1 MVGNKIREMI
11 EANIKTITQN
21 IHIITILFLSVITKI
36 NINYENKSCKFQTII
51 IENQHIQ

>member
-1 MVGNKIREMI
+1 MI